1 MKLSSCVIQFVHQ
14 YLPHIKGSS
23 QQTIRAYQ
31 DTLAHFLPFAAGT
44 LAIKTTSLRLAHLTP
59 DLVIAF
65 LDYLESER
73 KNSPRTR
80 NHRLAAIKSL
90 AKMIRFM
97 YPEHRDMADR
107 ILHIPQKRFR
117 KKLVGYLHTNE
128 IFKVFESVDIKRG
141 QGYRDYTILNLLYDS
156 GARASEVATL
166 NLDYF
171 DPQHGTLAILGKG
184 NRYRQIEL
192 LPKTSALI
200 FMYIRKYRKKPKPAY
215 QQRLFINQRGQS
227 LTRHGIHRLCKKYL
241 QIAMPESRLKNINP
255 AHSFRHACA
264 VRMLTLGHAITDI
277 KNRLGHENIQSTM
290 IYLDMDL
297 SRKREVQRRF
307 IEYTQSTLADDT
319 KIEAL
324 IDWENKE
331 SILAWLD
338 SL

>member
-23 QQTIRAYQ
+23 RQTIKAYQ
-31 DTLAHFLPFAAGT
+31 DTFTHFLPFAADM
-44 LAIKTTSLRLAHLTP
+44 LAIKTASLRLAHLTP

-65 LDYLESER
+65 LDHLESER
-73 KNSPRTR
+73 KNSVRTR

-97 YPEHRDMADR
+97 YPQHQDMADR

-117 KKLVGYLHTNE
+117 KKLIGYLHPDE
-128 IFKVFESVDIKRG
+128 VFKVFESVDIRQG
-141 QGYRDYTILNLLYDS
+141 LGYRDYTILNLLYDS

-192 LPKTSALI
+192 LPKTSALL

-215 QQRLFINQRGQS
+215 QQHLFINQRGQS
-227 LTRHGIHRLCKKYL
+227 LTRHGIHRLCQKYL
-241 QIAMPESRLKNINP
+241 QMAIPENRLKNINP

-264 VRMLTLGHAITDI
+264 VRMLSLGHAITDI
-277 KNRLGHENIQSTM
+277 KNRLGHENIQSAM

-307 IEYTQSTLADDT
+307 IEYTQSTLADDK

-331 SILAWLD
+331 SVLAWLD

>member
-23 QQTIRAYQ
+23 RQTIRAYQ
-31 DTLAHFLPFAAGT
+31 DNLARFLPFAADT
-44 LAIKTTSLRLAHLTP
+44 LAIKTTSLRLEHLTP

-65 LDYLESER
+65 LDHLESER
-73 KNSPRTR
+73 KNSARTR

-200 FMYIRKYRKKPKPAY
+200 FMYIRKYRKKSKLAY

>member
-1 MKLSSCVIQFVHQ
+1 MKLSSCIIQFVHQ

-23 QQTIRAYQ
+23 RQTIRAYQ
-31 DTLAHFLPFAAGT
+31 DTFAHFLPFAADT
-44 LAIKTTSLRLAHLTP
+44 LAIKTASLRLDHLTP

-65 LDYLESER
+65 LDHLESHR
-73 KNSPRTR
+73 KNSTRTR

-117 KKLVGYLHTNE
+117 KKLIGYLHPNE
-128 IFKVFESVDIKRG
+128 IFKVFESVDIKQGR
-141 QGYRDYTILNLLYDS
+141 GYRDYTILNLLYDS

-171 DPQHGTLAILGKG
+171 DQQEGTLAILGKG

-200 FMYIRKYRKKPKPAY
+200 FMYIRKYRKKPNLAD

-241 QIAMPESRLKNINP
+241 QMAIPESRLKNINP
-255 AHSFRHACA
+255 VHSFRHACA
-264 VRMLTLGHAITDI
+264 VRMLNLGHAITDI

-290 IYLDMDL
+290 IYLNMDL

-307 IEYTQSTLADDT
+307 IEYTQSTIAEDT
-319 KIEAL
+319 KIEEL

-331 SILAWLD
+331 SVLAWLD
-338 SL
+338 NL